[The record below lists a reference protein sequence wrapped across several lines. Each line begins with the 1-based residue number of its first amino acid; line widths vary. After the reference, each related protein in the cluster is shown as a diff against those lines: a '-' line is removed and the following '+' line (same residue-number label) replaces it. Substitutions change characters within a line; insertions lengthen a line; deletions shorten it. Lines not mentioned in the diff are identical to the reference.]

1 MIRLVGT
8 VFLLT
13 ASVAAGSFAAESLK
27 KRLKTL
33 KQVRIMLEALRLM
46 IRYEALEVSE
56 IIRRL
61 SENCEL
67 SELGFITY
75 LQKYSAKCFDDGE
88 MTFDGLWEKAISENS
103 GELTA
108 EDISVISRT
117 GRILGSCDSD
127 GQLCALTGLCDETD
141 RLISEAREQYL
152 AKGKLYRALGAVAGA
167 FIAIMLV

>member
-1 MIRLVGT
+1 
-8 VFLLT
+8 
-13 ASVAAGSFAAESLK
+13 
-27 KRLKTL
+27 
-33 KQVRIMLEALRLM
+33 
-46 IRYEALEVSE
+46 
-56 IIRRL
+56 
-61 SENCEL
+61 
-67 SELGFITY
+67 
-75 LQKYSAKCFDDGE
+75 
-88 MTFDGLWEKAISENS
+88 MTFDGLWKKAISENS

-108 EDISVISRT
+108 EDLSVISRT